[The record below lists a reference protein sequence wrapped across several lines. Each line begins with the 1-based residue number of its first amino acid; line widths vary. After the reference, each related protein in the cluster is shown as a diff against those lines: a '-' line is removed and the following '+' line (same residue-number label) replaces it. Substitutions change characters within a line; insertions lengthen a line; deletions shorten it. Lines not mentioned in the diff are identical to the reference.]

1 MRELQERFIEK
12 ITAEYE
18 EFRTG
23 LYRLT
28 YDEIMDKAQ
37 RIADM
42 KYYYEAFKDHD
53 VVPTPEQLKFLMT
66 FERPL
71 ETLADKLASVD
82 LCGLHDDIS
91 YCLWEMEDRRDVEG
105 DPASETEEM
114 AGVEP

>member
-23 LYRLT
+23 LYQLT
-28 YDEIMDKAQ
+28 YDEIMEKAQ

-42 KYYYEAFKDHD
+42 KYYYDAFINEE
-53 VVPTPEQLKFLMT
+53 VNPTPEQLEYLMT
-66 FERPL
+66 FKRPL
-71 ETLADKLASVD
+71 ETIADKLASVD
-82 LCGLHDDIS
+82 LCGLHDDIE

-105 DPASETEEM
+105 DPVSEAEEEPE
-114 AGVEP
+114 VEL